1 MPVKFNTEFN
11 YRTQVV
17 GETAWEK
24 IKTLKGF
31 LEGRIRAAALEQVAE
46 KKYQARHAK
55 LEWLKENNGLKHEI
69 LDLEG
74 DLIEL
79 ESVQQ
84 TQREAY
90 ELNAQEINILEGLL
104 AELYEIVEPSRI
116 PGYTDEQMFEI
127 NAVNEFTVWC
137 AREIQAEIIANGR
150 PSAARLRNA
159 MSSPITFEALKKVG
173 LIPEDAKLIGGNID
187 PAVIE
192 LKPLSLESKQCLP
205 LFQKPQ
211 P

>member
-11 YRTQVV
+11 YSTQVV

-24 IKTLKGF
+24 IKTLKGY
-31 LEGRIRAAALEQVAE
+31 LEGRVRAAALEQVAE

-55 LEWLKENNGLKHEI
+55 LEWLKENNGLQHEI

-84 TQREAY
+84 TQKEAY
-90 ELNAQEINILEGLL
+90 ELNRQEINILEGLL

-211 P
+211 S

>member
-31 LEGRIRAAALEQVAE
+31 LEGRVRAAALEQVAE
-46 KKYQARHAK
+46 KKYQARYAK

-84 TQREAY
+84 TQKEAY
-90 ELNAQEINILEGLL
+90 ELNRQEINILEGLL
-104 AELYEIVEPSRI
+104 AELYELVEPSRI

-173 LIPEDAKLIGGNID
+173 LIPEDSKLIGGNID

-205 LFQKPQ
+205 LFQKP
-211 P
+211 

>member
-31 LEGRIRAAALEQVAE
+31 LEGRVRAAALELVAE

-55 LEWLKENNGLKHEI
+55 LEWLKENNGLQHEI

-84 TQREAY
+84 TQKEAY
-90 ELNAQEINILEGLL
+90 ELNRQEINILEGLL

-211 P
+211 S

>member
-31 LEGRIRAAALEQVAE
+31 LEGRVRAAALEQVAE

-55 LEWLKENNGLKHEI
+55 LEWLKENNGLQHEI

-84 TQREAY
+84 TQKEAY
-90 ELNAQEINILEGLL
+90 ELNRQEINILEGLL

-211 P
+211 S

>member
-31 LEGRIRAAALEQVAE
+31 LEGRMRAAALEQVAE

-211 P
+211 L

>member
-31 LEGRIRAAALEQVAE
+31 LEGRVRAAALEQVAE

-55 LEWLKENNGLKHEI
+55 LEWLKENNGLQHEI

-84 TQREAY
+84 TQKEAY
-90 ELNAQEINILEGLL
+90 ELNRQEINILEGLL
-104 AELYEIVEPSRI
+104 AELYEMVESSRI

-211 P
+211 S

>member
-211 P
+211 L

>member
-55 LEWLKENNGLKHEI
+55 LEWLKETNGLKHEI
-69 LDLEG
+69 LELEG

-84 TQREAY
+84 TQKEAY
-90 ELNAQEINILEGLL
+90 ELNRQEINILEGLL
-104 AELYEIVEPSRI
+104 AELYELVEPSRI

-173 LIPEDAKLIGGNID
+173 LIPEDSKLIGGNID

-205 LFQKPQ
+205 LFQKP
-211 P
+211 